1 MKSTKS
7 RNLGSLWDGV
17 LLQWSLQIRE
27 GLGSRWSTDPL
38 SETSSTFCL
47 DCRGLDL
54 VAYLIP
60 S

>member
-1 MKSTKS
+1 MKSTKT

-17 LLQWSLQIRE
+17 LLGQSLEIRSLE
-27 GLGSRWSTDPL
+27 WTV
-38 SETSSTFCL
+38 SETSATFYL

-60 S
+60 